1 MKLFFRRLGAG
12 KPLIILHGVF
22 GNSDNWLTISKKIA
36 ERYEVFLLDQ
46 RNHGQSPHSEVFDY
60 QAMTDDLLEF
70 VEEHQLIEP
79 IIVGHS
85 MGGKVAMSFALQY
98 PEKTGKL
105 VVVDIAPRAYPPH
118 HEAILKGLKNM
129 PLAKLTTRQEADD
142 FLSEYVP
149 ELSTR
154 QFLLKN
160 LYRDESGKF
169 AWRINLPVIDRQ
181 MPVILGNISS
191 KNTFDKPTLFMGGEL
206 SKYIQPPDYEQIR
219 ALFPKA
225 SIRYVKGAGHW
236 VQAEKP
242 KEFLEELFLF
252 L

>member
-1 MKLFFRRLGAG
+1 MQLFYRRLGEG

-36 ERYEVFLLDQ
+36 ERYDVFLLDQ

-60 QAMTDDLLEF
+60 QSMTDDLLEF
-70 VEEHQLIEP
+70 IETHQLEEP

-85 MGGKVAMSFALQY
+85 MGGKVAMNFALQN
-98 PEKTGKL
+98 PQKVSRL

-118 HEAILKGLKNM
+118 HDAILKGLKNM
-129 PLAKLTTRQEADD
+129 PLATLTSRKEADD
-142 FLSEYVP
+142 QLALYVS

-160 LYRDESGKF
+160 LYRTEEGQF

-181 MPVILGNISS
+181 MPVILGSITS
-191 KNTFDKPTLFMGGEL
+191 NTTFEKPTLFMGGEL
-206 SKYIQPPDYEQIR
+206 SKYIQPQDHEQIR
-219 ALFPKA
+219 ALFPNV
-225 SIRYVKGAGHW
+225 SIRFVKGAGHW

-242 KEFLEELFLF
+242 EGFLEELFHF